1 MGSYSGDNDIIIIG
15 AGICGLA
22 TALALHRK
30 GIGSVV
36 LERADSLRASGAAID
51 IHTNG
56 WRALDQLGVGPTLR
70 EKANRIYV
78 VRHVSLDN
86 GMTREV
92 LYGNEEYRNLVRSDL
107 IQALFD
113 GLPPRTVHFGCHIVQ
128 VKTDPVTSQSV
139 LHFDDGSVA
148 TAKILIGCDGVNSIV
163 AESLKLKPTRSS
175 HTGVLQGLT
184 NYPNGH
190 GFGNDFILMK
200 KGHVI
205 VGRNPIGNKL
215 VHWFIF
221 QTRLPEDYGIS
232 GKPEIIREAAL
243 ELIKG
248 FPPEMTELAENSLL
262 DSFTFT
268 KIRYRAPWD
277 LLLGNLHRGT
287 VTVAGD
293 AMHVMGPFLGQGGAA
308 GLEDAVVL
316 GRCLAKAMQMD
327 RNGDYDGK
335 QLATRVGL
343 ALVEYV
349 KERRMRVTRLSMQT
363 YLNGL
368 LMATSSGFTSGLI
381 VFVLKTIWWRT

>member
-30 GIGSVV
+30 GIGSLV
-36 LERADSLRASGAAID
+36 LERADSLRASGAAIG

-56 WRALDQLGVGPTLR
+56 WCALDQLGVGPTLR

-113 GLPPRTVHFGCHIVQ
+113 GLPPGTVRFGCHIVQ

-139 LHFDDGSVA
+139 LHFDDGSMA
-148 TAKILIGCDGVNSIV
+148 TAKL
-163 AESLKLKPTRSS
+163 
-175 HTGVLQGLT
+175 
-184 NYPNGH
+184 
-190 GFGNDFILMK
+190 FDF
-200 KGHVI
+200 VS
-205 VGRNPIGNKL
+205 PIGNKL

-248 FPPEMTELAENSLL
+248 FPPEMIELAENSLL

-327 RNGDYDGK
+327 PNGDYAGK
-335 QLATRVGL
+335 QLVTRVGL
-343 ALVEYV
+343 ALDEYV
-349 KERRMRVTRLSMQT
+349 KEGRMRVTRLSMQT

-381 VFVLKTIWWRT
+381 VFVLKTLFGGALEHTQYDSGRL